1 MAVWRKILT
10 AVAVLMIAY
19 GTWLMI
25 KLSLPYST
33 FERYTDFL
41 RTKQMAWHVKPWR
54 LSFYIHV
61 FVSTIV
67 LITGVLQFSNYLLQ
81 RYPKIHRSLG
91 KTYAVVVIFISGPS
105 GLVMAFYAN
114 GGMAARISFVL
125 LSVLWI
131 GVTVIGWRRALQRL
145 WDAHQ
150 QWMLRSYALTL
161 SALTLRFYVYLMGAL
176 HMQLH
181 PRTAYVMVSWL
192 SWTVNLLLA
201 EIYIQYQRRRLAKC

>member
-1 MAVWRKILT
+1 MLALKKILT
-10 AVAVLMIAY
+10 VIAVLMIAY

-25 KLSLPYST
+25 KLSLPYTT

-54 LSFYIHV
+54 ISFYIHV
-61 FVSTIV
+61 FVSSIV
-67 LITGVLQFSNYLLQ
+67 LLAGLLQFSSYLLHH
-81 RYPKIHRSLG
+81 YPKLHRSLG

-105 GLVMAFYAN
+105 GLVMALYAN
-114 GGMAARISFVL
+114 GGPAAKTSFVV

-131 GVTVIGWRRALQRL
+131 GVTVMGWKRALQRR
-145 WDAHQ
+145 WEDHQ

-161 SALTLRFYVYLMGAL
+161 SALTLRFYVFLMGTL

-192 SWTVNLLLA
+192 SWTINILLA
-201 EIYIQYQRRRLAKC
+201 EIYIYYSRRRLAQR

>member
-201 EIYIQYQRRRLAKC
+201 EIYIQYQRRRLAQG

>member
-192 SWTVNLLLA
+192 SWTFNLLLA
-201 EIYIQYQRRRLAKC
+201 EIYIQYQRRRLAKG